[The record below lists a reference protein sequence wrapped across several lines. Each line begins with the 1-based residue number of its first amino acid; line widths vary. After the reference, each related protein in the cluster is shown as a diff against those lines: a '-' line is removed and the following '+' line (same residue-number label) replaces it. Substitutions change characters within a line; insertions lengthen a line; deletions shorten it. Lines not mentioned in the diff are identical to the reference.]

1 MTEQDKERQLWEV
14 ARDKLFEKNAEIS
27 ELKDRIAK
35 LTGENEAYRV
45 NRQPTLDI
53 VFCKDC
59 KRWNRG
65 YFQEYMCHSDV
76 ITGPNDFCSY
86 GERE

>member
-35 LTGENEAYRV
+35 LTGENEAYRAMLD
-45 NRQPTLDI
+45 TLQR
-53 VFCKDC
+53 
-59 KRWNRG
+59 KRAN
-65 YFQEYMCHSDV
+65 EK
-76 ITGPNDFCSY
+76 
-86 GERE
+86 

>member
-35 LTGENEAYRV
+35 LTGENEAYRAMIDTYQ
-45 NRQPTLDI
+45 R
-53 VFCKDC
+53 K
-59 KRWNRG
+59 
-65 YFQEYMCHSDV
+65 
-76 ITGPNDFCSY
+76 
-86 GERE
+86 EREK